1 MKKLVSLVLV
11 VGLATTLAG
20 CGSTASK
27 PATTEPAKTAATEPV
42 KMGRVDYAAHGENAV
57 VLGAV
62 AAVQGD
68 KIVGASIDDYQFMPT
83 DGTGVK
89 GVPNSDKGLAKGYAD
104 PKNVLASK
112 RTNATY
118 YGGNMKTKAGSTVPY
133 EKNLDAIE
141 DFATGKT
148 IAELEKVIKDTP
160 KDKLP
165 VDTVTGSTLTDTQGY
180 LTAILEAAKAA
191 K

>member
-1 MKKLVSLVLV
+1 MKKIVSLVLV
-11 VGLATTLAG
+11 VGLAATLAG
-20 CGSTASK
+20 CGSTSSK
-27 PATTEPAKTAATEPV
+27 PAATEPAKTAAVEPI
-42 KMGRVDYAAHGENAV
+42 KMGRVDYAAHGTKAV
-57 VLGAV
+57 AIGTV

-68 KIVGASIDDYQFMPT
+68 KIVGASIDDYQFMST
-83 DGTGVK
+83 DVAK
-89 GVPNSDKGLAKGYAD
+89 GIPNSDKDFNKGYAD

-112 RTNATY
+112 RVNAEY
-118 YGGNMKTKAGSTVPY
+118 YGGNMKTKAGSTIPY

-148 IAELEKVIKDTP
+148 ISELEKIIKDTP
-160 KDKLP
+160 KEKLP
-165 VDTVTGSTLTDTQGY
+165 VDTITGSTLADTQGY